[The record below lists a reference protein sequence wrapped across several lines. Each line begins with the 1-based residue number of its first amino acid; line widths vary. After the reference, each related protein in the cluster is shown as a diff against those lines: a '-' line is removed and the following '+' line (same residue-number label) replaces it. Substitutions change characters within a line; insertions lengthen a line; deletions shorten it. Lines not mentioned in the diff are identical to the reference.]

1 MENQE
6 KIELR
11 SENLRNFIGQVP
23 PILTRIGT
31 AIVSVLFI
39 ALCFAAYK
47 IPYPFT
53 VEAQGIVLKSGNS
66 TDELSIRLSIPYKNY
81 SHLQKNLE
89 LTATLEGVDNM
100 AIVGKIDSISDKI
113 VTQDGDNY
121 FYAYSRLKKEIAAAH
136 RLQPNMKATA
146 TIVIDNKTVWQRVF
160 KK

>member
-1 MENQE
+1 
-6 KIELR
+6 
-11 SENLRNFIGQVP
+11 
-23 PILTRIGT
+23 
-31 AIVSVLFI
+31 
-39 ALCFAAYK
+39 
-47 IPYPFT
+47 
-53 VEAQGIVLKSGNS
+53 
-66 TDELSIRLSIPYKNY
+66 
-81 SHLQKNLE
+81 QKNLE